1 MTEPLASTRASA
13 THVSVEQ
20 LERLRA
26 DLEADLAAQRHHVAE
41 VRQTAE
47 ALMGQQDSDSLLER
61 EIAERSAAHGME
73 VIVDIQHALA
83 GLEAGTYG
91 ACERCGG
98 PIAAPRLEAIPHTRF
113 CVSCSSD
120 APRLV

>member
-1 MTEPLASTRASA
+1 MTAPLASTRARA
-13 THVSVEQ
+13 THLSVEQ

-26 DLEADLAAQRHHVAE
+26 DLEADLDAKRRHVDE

-73 VIVDIQHALA
+73 VIDDIQLALA

-91 ACERCGG
+91 ACEHCGG